1 MINKIKTVE
10 LIEKS
15 MLQQISKDIFLVNAI
30 PPNTFTNEKGILIE
44 ILNGLLKNYYLYQ
57 E

>member
-15 MLQQISKDIFLVNAI
+15 MLQQISKDIFLVN
-30 PPNTFTNEKGILIE
+30 KYHLIH
-44 ILNGLLKNYYLYQ
+44 IQMKKVF
-57 E
+57 

>member
-15 MLQQISKDIFLVNAI
+15 MLQQISKDIFLVNKL
-30 PPNTFTNEKGILIE
+30 PPNIYK
-44 ILNGLLKNYYLYQ
+44 
-57 E
+57 